1 MANQLNIK
9 AIQTL
14 QPPFRIL
21 TYVIAQVSY
30 LCVGLHTTAWNHPI
44 CGSRILNKPCYK
56 KLNFWNDSEDSQIA
70 SSNLIPTAFR

>member
-1 MANQLNIK
+1 MAILDTNQLNTK

-30 LCVGLHTTAWNHPI
+30 HYVKPSNLW
-44 CGSRILNKPCYK
+44 SRILNKPCYK
-56 KLNFWNDSEDSQIA
+56 TLNFWNDSEDSQIA